1 MIVVEE
7 AGGRVT
13 DVRGHDLDFGHGRML
28 DNNAGIIATNG
39 PIHDVVLETVAR
51 FIDRD

>member
-13 DVRGHDLDFGHGRML
+13 DVRGNDLDFGHGRKL
-28 DNNAGIIATNG
+28 EHNAGVIATNG
-39 PIHDVVLETVAR
+39 PIHDAVLEAVAR
-51 FIDRD
+51 YVDVS